1 MTSRG
6 GLPAFQI
13 FEPTVQETAVV
24 VEVPHAGIFV
34 DAASL
39 ADMIAPMRCVG
50 RDADLFVDEVFS
62 DAPSAGATLLV
73 ATHSR
78 YVVDLNRG
86 PNDYDG
92 MAVDGG
98 PMNNLPRG
106 LIWRTSTEG
115 DAIAMRR
122 ASREEL
128 ERRMATVYR
137 PYHEAL
143 TGLLVRKKKLFGQA
157 ILVCGHSMPSKGRRG
172 HVDVGVG
179 RADVVPGTRGRTTA
193 SAEVID
199 TVDRVARSLG
209 FSVKHDD
216 PYKGGFSTTHY
227 GKPHEGVHAV
237 QIELA
242 RRLYMDEERLVP
254 VPDGMARTRALATQ
268 LAATL
273 GEIRSTSA

>member
-1 MTSRG
+1 MTFRG
-6 GLPAFQI
+6 AFQVV
-13 FEPTVQETAVV
+13 EPTVEETAVV
-24 VEVPHAGIFV
+24 VEVPHAGVFV

-39 ADMIAPMRCVG
+39 ADMIAPARCIG
-50 RDADLFVDEVFS
+50 RDADLFVDEVFA

-92 MAVDGG
+92 MAVEGG
-98 PMNNLPRG
+98 PIGGPAANLPRG

-115 DAIAMRR
+115 DAISMRR

-128 ERRMATVYR
+128 ERRMSTIYR

-143 TGLLVRKKKLFGQA
+143 AGLLSRKKERFGYA

-193 SAEVID
+193 GAQVID
-199 TVDRVARSLG
+199 TVDQVARSLG

-216 PYKGGFSTTHY
+216 PYKGGFSTVHY
-227 GKPHEGVHAV
+227 GKPQQQVHAI

-242 RRLYMDEERLVP
+242 RRLYMDEERLAP
-254 VPDGMARTRALATQ
+254 LAEGMARTRALATRLVQ
-268 LAATL
+268 AL
-273 GEIRSTSA
+273 GALRPA